1 MVLED
6 LREVGLGVTNV
17 TRVPPPILK
26 TPLQYKNSQAHETL
40 TRRIDNIIFYI
51 FVLCTKIIGCCM
63 SLEITNPQF
72 SESLSLIY
80 CMF

>member
-6 LREVGLGVTNV
+6 LREVGLGVTNLICY
-17 TRVPPPILK
+17 TSTPPPLK

-72 SESLSLIY
+72 SEKLIIDL
-80 CMF
+80 